1 MAVNLPNSPS
11 DGQTATAGGQT
22 LVWDATAGVWNI
34 QAGSGGGGAS
44 VELSDSAP
52 SSPSSGDMWFNTTN
66 LKMYVY
72 YVDTDGAQWI
82 QTTSDAAVENATPS
96 DTAPT
101 NPSSGD
107 IWFDTAGLNLYV
119 YYSDGDS
126 NQWIQMNSEATSTPT
141 IPSDVSDLTDST
153 GLLSS
158 GGVTT
163 VHANMAALIAAT
175 GMSSGDQALVTANN
189 NLYIYN
195 GSGWYKIATVNNQS
209 PSAITGVNGTYELA
223 MDGSPTTITAVST
236 DPEGFPLTWS
246 YSTTGLGS
254 IATITNTDGVFTI
267 TPSTVEANAGTF
279 TLTISATDGTNGA
292 VNASSNI
299 TLEFIILITNSKYT
313 SMLMS
318 ANGTGNNSSIVDSNT
333 QVSAK
338 TINIVGSPV
347 QGSSSPYRH
356 GGYAFENVT
365 ANNARMNVAHNS
377 TLPNEFT
384 IEFYAKFTQ
393 LTSSQTVVNNGHNL
407 GDVISVWTNSTGAGS
422 GMQLQI
428 ATGSQTRVHTG
439 SSGSNNFYPVIG
451 TWYHF
456 AVVRDSS
463 HLVHFYVDG
472 VSKGS
477 FSTMVEIASTNMMF
491 GGSTYGSYGHEMSFA
506 GIRIVK
512 DTAIYTSNFT
522 PPTEHL
528 TDVTGT
534 LALINSKNG
543 AEIDESSNN
552 AAITF
557 TGTGQKFV
565 PSGPFDNVEYDPT
578 LHGGS
583 IRFTAADVAYV
594 DNSSDFIP
602 NQSGGWTAE
611 CWVRFDDPNNLGY
624 SFVMAVSYTH
634 LTLPTNREV

>member
-126 NQWIQMNSEATSTPT
+126 NQWIQMNSEATSAPT

-163 VHANMAALIAAT
+163 VYANMTALIAAT

-209 PSAITGVNGTYELA
+209 PSAITGVAGAYELA
-223 MDGSPTTITAVST
+223 IDGSPTTITAVST

-246 YSTTGLGS
+246 YSTSGLGS
-254 IATITNTDGVFTI
+254 IATITNTNNVFTI

-279 TLTISATDGTNGA
+279 ALTISATDGVNGA
-292 VNASSNI
+292 VSAAANL
-299 TLEFIILITNSKYT
+299 TLEFIVTITNSRYT
-313 SMLMS
+313 TILAKATS
-318 ANGTGNNSSIVDSNT
+318 AGDNNDIIDSSPSGVAGNHPVTVNGDAHAGTF
-333 QVSAK
+333 
-338 TINIVGSPV
+338 
-347 QGSSSPYRH
+347 SPYRH
-356 GGYAFENVT
+356 GGYSVSFDGVGDQLQIQSFQNVLT
-365 ANNARMNVAHNS
+365 NS
-377 TLPNEFT
+377 EGT
-384 IEFYAKFTQ
+384 IEFFVKYNSTTNLPMVFSLSSSWNIGTNSNDFFFEVTGS
-393 LTSSQTVVNNGHNL
+393 LIYVGTSSNYQTISATTNNNTWYHVVILKNASGITIFVNGTAINTAAAPTMHSSCYL
-407 GDVISVWTNSTGAGS
+407 T
-422 GMQLQI
+422 L
-428 ATGSQTRVHTG
+428 GSQTQTSSTWGNYDLNGYIRDFRASSNARYSG
-439 SSGSNNFYPVIG
+439 SSITVPSEPLVSDSNTQLLIC
-451 TWYHF
+451 
-456 AVVRDSS
+456 
-463 HLVHFYVDG
+463 HLPYFKD
-472 VSKGS
+472 
-477 FSTMVEIASTNMMF
+477 
-491 GGSTYGSYGHEMSFA
+491 GSYNSYTITPA
-506 GIRIVK
+506 GNPE
-512 DTAIYTSNFT
+512 TAPIAPY
-522 PPTEHL
+522 
-528 TDVTGT
+528 D
-534 LALINSKNG
+534 
-543 AEIDESSNN
+543 NN
-552 AAITF
+552 
-557 TGTGQKFV
+557 
-565 PSGPFDNVEYDPT
+565 EYDPT
-578 LHGGS
+578 VHGGS
-583 IRFTAADVAYV
+583 VYFDGTGDYLSINDSTC
-594 DNSSDFIP
+594 DF
-602 NQSGGWTAE
+602 
-611 CWVRFDDPNNLGY
+611 NL
-624 SFVMAVSYTH
+624 SLIH
-634 LTLPTNREV
+634 I